1 MKAGSESS
9 GNTGSSG
16 RGTISGKSRSLSRR
30 VRLLIVIVGIYS
42 LILAVGQKDARAGLI
57 LSMTNDPTHIAMAAD
72 RDYVMPFMRGSDQFN
87 LEFGGSITI
96 IDDGRWGLT
105 AKHQVLQNFNN
116 PNSTYNSFA
125 ALPGDK
131 VIFSVDG
138 SINTDGK
145 FTVQEVFVHPTRD
158 LALVYFG
165 NPVAGINPV
174 QRYTGNVSV
183 GMEGYNAGFGFR
195 EFVNDTNPPV
205 FTGDRRAGFDVIE
218 RVSGDVFRTAV
229 NEGFEPSYRP
239 FEMGG
244 RNGDSGGGFIL
255 ESMIDTDN
263 DGVPDTL
270 NRELLGIIAGG
281 SNNDNLFGARTFYQ
295 MQDNDWIDVTKSS
308 VTSVPEPSS
317 VFLLLSSLSIG
328 FLSRSRFKTNV
339 R

>member
-1 MKAGSESS
+1 VLDKEFVMK
-9 GNTGSSG
+9 
-16 RGTISGKSRSLSRR
+16 KYF
-30 VRLLIVIVGIYS
+30 LIFSTMIA
-42 LILAVGQKDARAGLI
+42 LILAVGVRDARAGLI

-87 LEFGGSITI
+87 LEFGGSMTL

-174 QRYTGNVSV
+174 QRYTGNVTV
-183 GMEGYNAGFGFR
+183 GMEGYNAGFGVR

-218 RVSGDVFRTAV
+218 RVSGDVFRTDIDFSFSS
-229 NEGFEPSYRP
+229 NFRP

-270 NRELLGIIAGG
+270 NRELLGIMAAG
-281 SNNDNLFGARTFYQ
+281 SAFNITGASTFYQ
-295 MQDNDWIDVTKSS
+295 IQDNNWIDVTKSS

-317 VFLLLSSLSIG
+317 LLTLGTLLLG
-328 FLSRSRFKTNV
+328 GASRRLFKRKRSN
-339 R
+339 

>member
-1 MKAGSESS
+1 MK
-9 GNTGSSG
+9 
-16 RGTISGKSRSLSRR
+16 KYF
-30 VRLLIVIVGIYS
+30 LIFSTMIA
-42 LILAVGQKDARAGLI
+42 LILAVGVRDARAGLI

-87 LEFGGSITI
+87 LEFGGSMTL

-174 QRYTGNVSV
+174 QRYTGNVTV
-183 GMEGYNAGFGFR
+183 GMEGYNAGFGVR

-218 RVSGDVFRTAV
+218 RVSGDVFRTDIDFSFSS
-229 NEGFEPSYRP
+229 NFRP

-270 NRELLGIIAGG
+270 NRELLGIMAAG
-281 SNNDNLFGARTFYQ
+281 SAFNITGASTFYQ
-295 MQDNDWIDVTKSS
+295 IQDNNWIDVTKSS

-317 VFLLLSSLSIG
+317 LLTLGTLLLG
-328 FLSRSRFKTNV
+328 GASRRLFKRKRSN
-339 R
+339 

>member
-1 MKAGSESS
+1 MK
-9 GNTGSSG
+9 
-16 RGTISGKSRSLSRR
+16 KYF
-30 VRLLIVIVGIYS
+30 LIFSTMIA

-116 PNSTYNSFA
+116 LNSTYNSFA

-174 QRYTGNVSV
+174 QRFTGNVTV
-183 GMEGYNAGFGFR
+183 GMEGYNAGFGVR

-218 RVSGDVFRTAV
+218 TVNNDVFRTR
-229 NEGFEPSYRP
+229 NNFTFSSSFRQ

-281 SNNDNLFGARTFYQ
+281 SNFNIPGASTFYQ

-317 VFLLLSSLSIG
+317 FLTLGSLLLG
-328 FLSRSRFKTNV
+328 GASRRFFKRKRSN
-339 R
+339 